1 MIRRELRRFLQMAVA
16 FFLYSL
22 GIYLGIQPTSGF
34 APWDAFASGIA
45 SARRDKLRRHER
57 GHRTDGRLISVG
69 IFKEKFGISTPLN
82 TVLIGMGVDVI
93 ESWNLLPY
101 LDHFFGGILMLLTGQ
116 FFICVGTVLYIPLA
130 MGGGPRDSLMLALA
144 KRFPKV
150 RIGVVRGCIEGT
162 VLFIGWL
169 FGAKVGIGTVI
180 AVFGIGTMLQLT
192 CTLFHSDLKGVVHE
206 SCLDTLRRWRTEYL
220 AEKDLCG
227 PIDARMP

>member
-22 GIYLGIQPTSGF
+22 GIYLGIHANVGL

-45 SARRDKLRRHER
+45 SAVGTSYGVMNVATGL
-57 GHRTDGRLISVG
+57 TVLISVG

-220 AEKDLCG
+220 AEKTSA
-227 PIDARMP
+227 AR

>member
-1 MIRRELRRFLQMAVA
+1 MIRRELRRFLQIAVA
-16 FFLYSL
+16 FFLYSF
-22 GIYLGIQPTSGF
+22 GIYLCIHANVGL

-45 SARRDKLRRHER
+45 SAVGTSYGVINVATGL
-57 GHRTDGRLISVG
+57 TVLLISVG

-162 VLFIGWL
+162 VLSIGWL

-206 SCLDTLRRWRTEYL
+206 SCLDTLRRWKTEYL
-220 AEKDLCG
+220 AEKASA
-227 PIDARMP
+227 AR